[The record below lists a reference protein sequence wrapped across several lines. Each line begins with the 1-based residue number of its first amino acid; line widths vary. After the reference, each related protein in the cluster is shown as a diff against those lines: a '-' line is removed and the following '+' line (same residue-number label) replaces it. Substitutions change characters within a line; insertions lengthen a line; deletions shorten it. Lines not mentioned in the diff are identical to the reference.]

1 MKTSYKIIY
10 KNEAKKFLKI
20 NKIYGLKFL
29 VVFEEISK
37 DYLTVRNYDIKKVNK
52 DKYIKNDYTY
62 RLRIGGYRAIFE
74 LQDEIK
80 IIAVIKIGSR
90 GDIYNE

>member
-1 MKTSYKIIY
+1 LKTSYKIIY

-37 DYLTVRNYDIKKVNK
+37 DYSTVRNYDIK
-52 DKYIKNDYTY
+52 
-62 RLRIGGYRAIFE
+62 
-74 LQDEIK
+74 
-80 IIAVIKIGSR
+80 
-90 GDIYNE
+90 

>member
-37 DYLTVRNYDIKKVNK
+37 DYSSVRNYDIKKVNK

-62 RLRIGGYRAIFE
+62 RLRIDGYRAIFE

-80 IIAVIKIGSR
+80 IIAVIKIGTR